1 MCFGKYEINVHKGF
15 QGQKRSF
22 APCEVDGGGG
32 GGGRRG
38 GMMGRQFCPPSP
50 VSSHLKKV
58 LPVLGN
64 CREVSVLL
72 HSTSRSTVCF
82 LGTS

>member
-15 QGQKRSF
+15 EGQRGALLPVRLMGEGS
-22 APCEVDGGGG
+22 
-32 GGGRRG
+32 RRG

-50 VSSHLKKV
+50 MSSHLKKV

-64 CREVSVLL
+64 CRQVFILL
-72 HSTSRSTVCF
+72 HSTSRSTVGF